1 MMGDLLPKSFYES
14 EDVVQIAKDLL
25 GHILVSKTGGAITS
39 GIIVETEAYKAPDD
53 LASHAKHNRRTP
65 RNETMFSAAGHS
77 YVYICYGIHYL
88 FNVVTGPVDIP
99 HAVLIRAVEPID
111 GIDTIVARRNLNSI
125 KYEATNGPGK
135 LTKAMA
141 ITKEHDNLLLYDHLS
156 PIVIREG
163 NVSGFNILE
172 GPRVGMSHHTKESGH
187 WPWRFRVDGN
197 KWTSKPDKVIYDW

>member
-1 MMGDLLPKSFYES
+1 MGEVLSKSFYES

-25 GHILVSKTGGAITS
+25 GHILVSNVGNMTTC

-65 RNETMFSAAGHS
+65 RNEAMFSAPGHS
-77 YVYICYGIHYL
+77 YVYICYGIHSL
-88 FNVVTGPVDIP
+88 FNVVTAPPNVP

-111 GIDTIVARRNLNSI
+111 GNKVMIERR
-125 KYEATNGPGK
+125 KFKKMTHETTNGPGK

-141 ITKEHDNLLLYDHLS
+141 ITKEHDGLLLYDHNS
-156 PIVIREG
+156 PIVIKKG
-163 NVSGFNILE
+163 KFLDFDIVK

-187 WPWRFRVDGN
+187 LPWRFRIKGN
-197 KWTSKPDKVIYDW
+197 KWTSKPDKVIYNW